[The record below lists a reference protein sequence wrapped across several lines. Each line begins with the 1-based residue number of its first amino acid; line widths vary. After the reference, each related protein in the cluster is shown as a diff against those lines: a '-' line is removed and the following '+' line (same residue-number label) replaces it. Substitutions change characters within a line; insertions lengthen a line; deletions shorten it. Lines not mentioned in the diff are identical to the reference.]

1 MAPQDRRED
10 EEKWTV
16 LRRYQELIETPLMVL
31 GFIWL
36 VLIVIEFTRGPGGAV
51 VAASTAIWIIFIADF
66 ILQFALAPDKKVY
79 IRGNLLTLVSLTVPA
94 LRILRAFKALQ
105 ALRGLRAARV
115 VRGAR
120 LVQVIGSV
128 NRSMGILGEVLG
140 RRKFGYV
147 LALTAIVVVTG
158 AAGIYVLEREND
170 GFGTFGAALWWSA
183 MMITTMGSQYWPQTP
198 EGRVL
203 CFLLAVYA
211 FTVFGY
217 VTAVLASLFI
227 GLDRFRE
234 RGVEE
239 AEIRKLREEVRAA
252 LDKSKGEK

>member
-1 MAPQDRRED
+1 MAPEDRREED
-10 EEKWTV
+10 EKWAE
-16 LRRYQELIETPLMVL
+16 LRRYQELLETPMMVL
-31 GFIWL
+31 GFVWL
-36 VLIVIEFTRGPGGAV
+36 VLIVVEFTRGPGGPVV
-51 VAASTAIWIIFIADF
+51 VASTVIWIIFIADF
-66 ILQFALAPDKKVY
+66 VLQFALAPNKRLYV
-79 IRGNLLTLVSLTVPA
+79 RGNLLTLVSLTVPA
-94 LRILRAFKALQ
+94 LRVLRAFKALHV
-105 ALRGLRAARV
+105 LRAARF

-147 LALTAIVVVTG
+147 LALTAVVVVAG
-158 AAGIYVLEREND
+158 AAGVHVFERED
-170 GFGTFGAALWWSA
+170 EGFRTFGSSLWWSA
-183 MMITTMGSQYWPQTP
+183 MMITTMGSEYWPRTP

-203 CFLLAVYA
+203 SFLLAVYA

-234 RGVEE
+234 RGLDE
-239 AEIRKLREEVRAA
+239 AELNKLREKASPAPGKKDGNVE
-252 LDKSKGEK
+252 G

>member
-1 MAPQDRRED
+1 MAPEDRREE
-10 EEKWTV
+10 EEKWTE
-16 LRRYQELIETPLMVL
+16 LRRYQKILETPMMVL
-31 GFIWL
+31 GFVWL

-51 VAASTAIWIIFIADF
+51 VAASTAIWVIFIADF
-66 ILQFALAPDKKVY
+66 FIQFALAPDKKAYV
-79 IRGNLLTLVSLTVPA
+79 RGNLLTIVSLTVPA
-94 LRILRAFKALQ
+94 LRILRALKAFH
-105 ALRGLRAARV
+105 ALRAVRV

-128 NRSMGILGEVLG
+128 NRSMGILAEVLE

-147 LALTAIVVVTG
+147 LALTAIVVVAG
-158 AAGIYVLEREND
+158 AAGMNVLEQESE
-170 GFGTFGAALWWSA
+170 GFSTFGSSLWWSA
-183 MMITTMGSQYWPQTP
+183 MIVTTMGSQYWPQTP

-239 AEIRKLREEVRAA
+239 AELRKLLEEVRAA
-252 LDKSKGEK
+252 LGRGKDGKQP